1 MRLTAHS
8 STSSQPVLPKCFGF
22 SVRRWMVVL
31 DVCHPVFNSS
41 RGCDH
46 HTQSRTGLIA
56 HGRPSSDPRR
66 VVCAQQCF
74 LTCAHTHSVY
84 VTCQPARKWNQTDA
98 RPGENLFLE
107 GLISMEI
114 LIFFLPRKHW
124 SSCSLSC
131 V

>member
-1 MRLTAHS
+1 MYVTLFLTPAGDVTTTPRAGQAS
-8 STSSQPVLPKCFGF
+8 LPMGGR
-22 SVRRWMVVL
+22 VQ
-31 DVCHPVFNSS
+31 
-41 RGCDH
+41 
-46 HTQSRTGLIA
+46 T
-56 HGRPSSDPRR
+56 HGV

-98 RPGENLFLE
+98 RPGESLFLE

-124 SSCSLSC
+124 SSYSLSF